1 MRVAVA
7 LSGGGLR
14 AALFHLGVL
23 RRIAELG
30 WLPRID
36 AISGVSGGSIVAAFA
51 ALRWTEML
59 DAGGDAEAFRKHV
72 TGPFIDI
79 VTTHNIFREWF
90 VRAAG
95 QGLLRAFD
103 PTYSRT
109 TALGDILSERLYQH
123 RVCTD
128 LPATPY
134 TILNATSLIS
144 VRAWRFTRDGLG
156 DSRIGYSDWSSAAHP
171 LSVGQVVAASAAFPP
186 VFAPMRID
194 ASQYTF
200 GGTQYRDAPV
210 VMPATVALTDG
221 GVYENLGTEV
231 LTKRTPLPGGRVLE
245 EPEFLLVSDGGYP
258 PLYQFYP
265 RRIPGVASLGLMLRV
280 NAIALEQVSALR
292 RRRLTWMFE
301 RQRPNGLLVALGS
314 SLDRLPAGEA
324 AQYRKL
330 VGEGACPPASVVAR
344 VHRVRTH
351 LNQFSKD
358 EAEVLMYHGYILTDA
373 FLWTRSAHLPP
384 QYRRDNRAPRWQ
396 VAFGADSVEQ
406 ITAVLR
412 ASHRLW

>member
-1 MRVAVA
+1 MRIGVA

-23 RRIAELG
+23 RRVAELG

-36 AISGVSGGSIVAAFA
+36 AISGVSGGSILAAFA

-59 DAGGDAEAFRKHV
+59 NAGGDVEAFQKHIA
-72 TGPFIDI
+72 GPLIDV
-79 VTTHNIFREWF
+79 VTTRSFIREWL

-95 QGLLRAFD
+95 QGIRRVLH
-103 PTYSRT
+103 PTHSRT
-109 TALGDILSERLYQH
+109 TALGDILGEHLYQY

-128 LPATPY
+128 LPEAPY

-144 VRAWRFTRDGLG
+144 VRSWRFTRHGLG
-156 DSRIGYSDWSSAAHP
+156 DSRIGYSDWNHAVHP
-171 LSVGQVVAASAAFPP
+171 LSIGQAVAASAAFPP

-194 ASQYTF
+194 ASQYRF

-210 VMPATVALTDG
+210 VIPATIGLTDG

-258 PLYQFYP
+258 PLYQFEP
-265 RRIPGVASLGLMLRV
+265 QRIPGLASLALMLRV

-292 RRRLTWMFE
+292 RRKLTGMFE
-301 RQRPNGLLVALGS
+301 RQRPSGLLVALGS
-314 SLDRLPAGEA
+314 SLDRLPRGEA
-324 AQYRKL
+324 DRYREL
-330 VGEGACPPASVVAR
+330 VGEAMCPPADVVER
-344 VHRVRTH
+344 IHRVRTH
-351 LNQFSKD
+351 LNRFSMG
-358 EAEVLMYHGYILTDA
+358 EAEVLMYHGYMLTDA
-373 FLWTRSAHLPP
+373 FLWARSADVPP
-384 QYRRDNRAPRWQ
+384 AYRRSDRPLGWQ
-396 VAFGADSVEQ
+396 LAFGPDSVER
-406 ITAVLR
+406 IRSALGK
-412 ASHRLW
+412 SHRLW